1 MALRMCVHK
10 RLHEVHMD
18 TFLPLSVWKESESSW
33 GTKQRLAGGAE
44 EDLSVLHD
52 NLSAVR
58 DSDPEPL

>member
-1 MALRMCVHK
+1 MELRICVSK

-33 GTKQRLAGGAE
+33 GTVQGLAGGAGE
-44 EDLSVLHD
+44 GLSVLHD
-52 NLSAVR
+52 NLSAAR